1 MEIKKVNKDIAKLWL
16 KQIKEPE
23 ANNYLDSVE
32 KLKQYALIDEK
43 INVLYFENNN
53 ENRMDIAIVYL
64 LDMNQSYLDL
74 LKEKYNDY
82 QLTISIFNE
91 ENNNIFKNNIDTNY
105 LCNTNNVIKKDG
117 TNFNVYTYE
126 INAKF
131 VNN

>member
-16 KQIKEPE
+16 KQINEPE